1 MSVSVNTVYTKVQA
15 IMNKEQRGYITPQ
28 EFNLFANQVQ
38 MDIFE
43 QYFYDLN
50 QFMRLPGNDTGH
62 ADMVN
67 ILNEKIGIFTKTN
80 TPQYNTGFTPI
91 TPEFGEFTKP
101 TDLYRLTAIEYNGV
115 IADRLTRIEFLRI
128 NKSPLTKPTDEFP
141 VYTEFENG
149 YDVQGDDE
157 FVGDDQSSNP
167 KVTIEYI
174 RKPAEVVW
182 GYDDSTDL
190 YDSSTTTDF
199 ELHLSEETELVIKIL
214 ELAGIAAKQIDIAQ
228 YAGSVD
234 NKSIQQEKA

>member
-1 MSVSVNTVYTKVQA
+1 MSVSVNTVYTRVQA

-28 EFNLFANQVQ
+28 EFNLFANQAQ

-67 ILNEKIGIFTKTN
+67 ILNEKIGIFTKTD
-80 TPQYNTGFTPI
+80 TPAYPPAPANQA
-91 TPEFGEFTKP
+91 EFPKP

-115 IADRLTRIEFLRI
+115 IADRLTRTEFLRI

-157 FVGDDQSSNP
+157 FIGGDQSSDP

-182 GYDDSTDL
+182 GYNVSNNL
-190 YDSSTTTDF
+190 YDSATTTDF
-199 ELHLSEETELVIKIL
+199 ELHPSEETELVIKIL

-228 YAGSVD
+228 YATGVD
-234 NKSIQQEKA
+234 NKSIQQEKV

>member
-1 MSVSVNTVYTKVQA
+1 MSVSVNTVYTRVQA

-28 EFNLFANQVQ
+28 EFNLFANQAQ

-67 ILNEKIGIFTKTN
+67 ILNEKIGIFTKTS
-80 TPQYNTGFTPI
+80 TPSYPPAPAAQA
-91 TPEFGEFTKP
+91 EFPKP

-115 IADRLTRIEFLRI
+115 IADRLTRTEFLRI

-157 FVGDDQSSNP
+157 FIGGDQSSDP

-182 GYDDSTDL
+182 GYNVSNNL
-190 YDSSTTTDF
+190 YDSATTTDF
-199 ELHLSEETELVIKIL
+199 ELHASEETELVIKIL

-228 YAGSVD
+228 YATGVD
-234 NKSIQQEKA
+234 NKSIQQEKV

>member
-1 MSVSVNTVYTKVQA
+1 MSVSVNTVYTRVQA

-28 EFNLFANQVQ
+28 EFNLFANQAQ

-67 ILNEKIGIFTKTN
+67 ILNEKIGIFTKTDA
-80 TPQYNTGFTPI
+80 PAYPPAPADQA
-91 TPEFGEFTKP
+91 EFPKP

-115 IADRLTRIEFLRI
+115 IADRLTRTEFLRI

-157 FVGDDQSSNP
+157 FIGGDQSADP

-182 GYDDSTDL
+182 GYNVSNNL
-190 YDSSTTTDF
+190 YDSSTTTNF
-199 ELHLSEETELVIKIL
+199 ELHPSEETELVIKIL

-228 YAGSVD
+228 YAGGVD